1 MRKSKKKN
9 VASTSQR
16 KMKMTKGRI
25 AFILFCCA
33 IPVIEW
39 LLFYVYGNASSFIM
53 AFTNG
58 KGEFGFDN
66 FVRLWEEFRAPDGVI
81 REALFNT
88 LKCFVVVVVM
98 FPFQVLV
105 SYFIY
110 KKVPGYSVWRI
121 LFFMPVII
129 FSVAS
134 SLITARMLSV
144 TGFVAEGVQ
153 FIFGME
159 EVPELLADS
168 RYANIT
174 LLALMVWYQIP
185 GDLVIWGG
193 TFARIPEEVL
203 ESGRIDGVNWW
214 QEFTQIIIPIV
225 WPTVGLKMV
234 LMVCGIFN
242 ANTSNFLLTNGE
254 YGTQTLA
261 TWMYKELLNGA
272 ATGISTAYNYMSAV
286 GLVMTVI
293 AVSISL
299 FIRNWV
305 DKAFQEVEF

>member
-1 MRKSKKKN
+1 MRKSKKKK
-9 VASTSQR
+9 VIQTSTTTMR
-16 KMKMTKGRI
+16 MTKGRV
-25 AFILFCCA
+25 AFILFCCL

-39 LLFYVYGNASSFIM
+39 LVFYIYGNGSSFLM

-58 KGEFGFDN
+58 KGELGFDN
-66 FVRLWEEFRAPDGVI
+66 FVRLWKEVSVPGGTI
-81 REALFNT
+81 REALVNT
-88 LKCFVVVVVM
+88 LKCFCVVLVM

-153 FIFGME
+153 RIFGME

-174 LLALMVWYQIP
+174 LLALMVWHQIP

-203 ESGRIDGVNWW
+203 ESGRIDGVTWW
-214 QEFTQIIIPIV
+214 QEFTRIIVPIV

-272 ATGISTAYNYMSAV
+272 STGISTAYNYMSAV
-286 GLVMTVI
+286 GLVMTII
-293 AVSISL
+293 AVAISL
-299 FIRNWV
+299 FIRSWV

>member
-1 MRKSKKKN
+1 MRKAKKKDAAP
-9 VASTSQR
+9 ASQTTMR
-16 KMKMTKGRI
+16 MTKTRI
-25 AFILFCCA
+25 AFILFCCL
-33 IPVIEW
+33 IPVVEW
-39 LLFYVYGNASSFIM
+39 LIFYIYGNGSSFLM

-66 FVRLWEEFRAPDGVI
+66 FIRLWEEVSSPNGVI
-81 REALFNT
+81 RESLINT
-88 LKCFVVVVVM
+88 LKCFVIVLVM

-110 KKVPGYSVWRI
+110 KKVPGYSIWRI
-121 LFFMPVII
+121 LFFMPVIL
-129 FSVAS
+129 FSVAQ
-134 SLITARMLSV
+134 SLIISRMLSV
-144 TGFVAEGVQ
+144 SGFVAEGVQ
-153 FIFGME
+153 AIFGMK

-174 LLALMVWYQIP
+174 LLALMVWFQIP

-193 TFARIPEEVL
+193 TFSRIPEEVL

-214 QEFTQIIIPIV
+214 QEFTQIIVPVV

-242 ANTSNFLLTNGE
+242 ANTMNFLLTNGE

-272 ATGISTAYNYMSAV
+272 STGISTAYNYMSAV

-299 FIRNWV
+299 FIRSWV